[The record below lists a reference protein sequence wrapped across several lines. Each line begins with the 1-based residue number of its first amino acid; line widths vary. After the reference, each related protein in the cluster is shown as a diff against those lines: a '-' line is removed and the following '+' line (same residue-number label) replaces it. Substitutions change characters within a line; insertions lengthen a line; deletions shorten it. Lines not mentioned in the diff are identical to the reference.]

1 MGGVIRLLIVDD
13 SERDAAVAVRELRR
27 GGFDTTHHR
36 VDTAAALRA
45 ALDGEPWDVIISDF
59 HMPELTGHE
68 ALRIVRE
75 RSRDVPFIVLSGVI
89 GEELAVEL
97 LKAGA
102 DDYVLKDRS
111 FRLCLAVDRALRDA
125 GERVSRR
132 RIEEALR
139 ASEERFRTLVDS
151 MDDLVFT
158 VGCSGKV
165 DGFYGRAPDVPG
177 APSRALGVSVP
188 ELFGAEHGALH
199 EQALERAFRGEP
211 ALYECSTE
219 SPRGARHYS
228 VRLSA
233 RRSLSGEVV
242 GLVGVAH
249 DVTAQKEVQAQ
260 LAAADRMASV
270 GLLAAGVAH
279 EINGPLS
286 VVLANAHVALETIR
300 EGAGIAPPLEA
311 ELLDIQEC
319 AHRVRRIVRDLGLFS
334 RSPEDHVGPVDVRQ
348 VLDVTLRLTEHQM
361 RHRARLVKDYGEVAL
376 VVANDARLGQVFL
389 NLIMNAIQAI
399 PEERTDESEVR
410 LSTRTSPDGSVVV
423 EVKDTGAGMSEAV
436 LGRLFTPFFTTKPV
450 GFGTGLGLSICHR
463 IVTGMGGIIVAE
475 SKTGEGSTFRVTLPA
490 APHVPTPA
498 APAVEAAAPATRRGR
513 ILLIDDEPQVLS
525 VLARI
530 LGRHH
535 DTVTLTR
542 GADALELLRKGET
555 FDLVFC
561 DLMMPG
567 LSGMALYD
575 ELGRVSPEHQSRVVF
590 LTGGAFT
597 PEARAFL
604 DQVPNLR
611 LEKPFD
617 VRRITELAADRVNA
631 RSAPKP
637 RSEE

>member
-36 VDTAAALRA
+36 VDTGVALRA
-45 ALDGEPWDVIISDF
+45 ALDEQSWDVVISDF

-132 RIEEALR
+132 RIEEELR

-158 VGCSGKV
+158 VDRAGKV
-165 DGFYGRAPDVPG
+165 DGFYGRAPHLPG
-177 APSRALGVSVP
+177 APVRGLGVSVA
-188 ELFGAEHGALH
+188 ELFGTEHRAAL
-199 EQALERAFRGEP
+199 EGALERALRGEP
-211 ALYECSTE
+211 AAYECAAE
-219 SPRGARHYS
+219 LPRGARHYI

-233 RRSLSGEVV
+233 RRSVGGEVV

-260 LAAADRMASV
+260 LAAADRMASI

-286 VVLANAHVALETIR
+286 VVLANADVALETVR
-300 EGAGIAPPLEA
+300 EGAGISPPLEA

-361 RHRARLVKDYGEVAL
+361 RHRARLVKDYGEVPL

-399 PEERTDESEVR
+399 PEERADESEVR
-410 LSTRTSPDGSVVV
+410 LSTRTGPDGSVVV
-423 EVKDTGAGMSEAV
+423 EVRDTGAGMSEAV
-436 LGRLFTPFFTTKPV
+436 LARLFTPFFTTKPV

-463 IVTGMGGIIVAE
+463 IVTGIGGTIVAE

-490 APHVPTPA
+490 GPQAQAPA
-498 APAVEAAAPATRRGR
+498 APTAEPAEPVLRRGR
-513 ILLIDDEPQVLS
+513 ILLVDDEPQVLS

-542 GADALELLRKGET
+542 ATDALELLRKGEA
-555 FDLVFC
+555 FDLIFC

-575 ELGRVSPEHQSRVVF
+575 ELGRVAPEHQARVVF

-597 PEARAFL
+597 PEARTFL
-604 DQVPNLR
+604 DEVPNLR

-617 VRRITELAADRVNA
+617 VRRITELAAERVNA
-631 RSAPKP
+631 RAPEAP
-637 RSEE
+637 RQE

>member
-36 VDTAAALRA
+36 VDTGVALRA
-45 ALDGEPWDVIISDF
+45 ALDAQPWDVVISDF

-125 GERVSRR
+125 SERVSRR
-132 RIEEALR
+132 RIEEELR

-158 VGCSGKV
+158 VDRSGKV
-165 DGFYGRAPDVPG
+165 DGFYGRAPNLPG
-177 APSRALGVSVP
+177 APSRGLGVSVP
-188 ELFGAEHGALH
+188 DLFGAEHGAVH

-211 ALYECSTE
+211 ALYECATE
-219 SPRGARHYS
+219 SARGARHYS

-233 RRSLSGEVV
+233 RRSQSGEVV

-286 VVLANAHVALETIR
+286 VVLANADVALETVR

-361 RHRARLVKDYGEVAL
+361 RHRARLVKDYGDVP
-376 VVANDARLGQVFL
+376 
-389 NLIMNAIQAI
+389 IQSI
-399 PEERTDESEVR
+399 PEERTEDNEVR
-410 LSTRTSPDGSVVV
+410 LSTRTGADGSVVV
-423 EVKDTGAGMSEAV
+423 EVRDTGAGMSDAV

-463 IVTGMGGIIVAE
+463 IVTGIGGTIVAE
-475 SKTGEGSTFRVTLPA
+475 SKTGEGSTFRVTPVL
-490 APHVPTPA
+490 
-498 APAVEAAAPATRRGR
+498 RRGR
-513 ILLIDDEPQVLS
+513 ILLVDDEPQVLS

-535 DTVTLTR
+535 DTVALSR
-542 GADALELLRKGET
+542 AADALELLRKGET

-567 LSGMALYD
+567 LSGMALYE
-575 ELGRVSPEHQSRVVF
+575 ELGRVAPDHQARVVF

-597 PEARAFL
+597 PEARTFL
-604 DQVPNLR
+604 DEVPNLR

-617 VRRITELAADRVNA
+617 VRRITELAAERVNA
-631 RSAPKP
+631 RSRPDAP
-637 RSEE
+637 SEE